1 MSRMSKEEIEKA
13 DLFCSSII
21 DKTNQDLQ
29 ASNLSNI
36 ERLAAIICLSTH
48 YFASFILNTAAN
60 MRDANAES
68 LVEEISRMN
77 ATSLMRALFY
87 GHLNGAT
94 EKTTQILTG
103 LIPKDT
109 VQ

>member
-1 MSRMSKEEIEKA
+1 
-13 DLFCSSII
+13 
-21 DKTNQDLQ
+21 
-29 ASNLSNI
+29 
-36 ERLAAIICLSTH
+36 
-48 YFASFILNTAAN
+48 
-60 MRDANAES
+60 MRDATTES